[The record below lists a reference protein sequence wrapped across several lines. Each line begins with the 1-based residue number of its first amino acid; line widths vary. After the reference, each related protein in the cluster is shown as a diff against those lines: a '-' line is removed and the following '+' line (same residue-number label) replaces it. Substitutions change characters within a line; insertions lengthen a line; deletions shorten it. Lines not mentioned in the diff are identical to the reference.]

1 MNTKMTLP
9 KDSIVLTSTDRA
21 EIDKVLRELV
31 TKVPFEYR
39 ITEALSFMDFI
50 YWNIEKNE
58 IRTCNNTSALL
69 KSSIKCSTA
78 DAFLSHFEKPNYI
91 PLEFGSCGVIV
102 YAYGDITFTNK
113 KDGSIFTITSEELN
127 QIVEAQKQ
135 LI

>member
-9 KDSIVLTSTDRA
+9 KDSIVLTSTDRT
-21 EIDKVLRELV
+21 EIDKVLQALV
-31 TKVPFEYR
+31 GKVNIYEKIPQFLSANCGYMLWYCLGDNT
-39 ITEALSFMDFI
+39 IT
-50 YWNIEKNE
+50 
-58 IRTCNNTSALL
+58 L
-69 KSSIKCSTA
+69 KKTMSLNDKLCSTA
-78 DAFLSHFEKPNYI
+78 SEFLAHFEKPNYI

-102 YAYGDITFTNK
+102 YAYGDITFTNN